1 MGYAEYVVKELRR
14 TLAPLADTDV
24 ADGARA
30 YMKNIAPFLG
40 VRTPQRR
47 ATAKSLFKT
56 LDPPDSDT
64 LGHTARLLYAQQHRE
79 FAYCANDMIAFFIKC
94 ADEDFLEQHVQDL
107 LVTKPWW
114 DTVDGL
120 GSSAISPLTIKF
132 PNMRLIET
140 WNSSDNMW
148 LARAAIQHQ
157 RGRRSETDV
166 DYVLEI
172 CARHSESRE
181 FFITKAVGW
190 ALRDIAAFNKPAVRR
205 YVKEHPELHR
215 VTTREAERG
224 LNR

>member
-1 MGYAEYVVKELRR
+1 MRYAEFVVNELRR
-14 TLAPLADTDV
+14 TLAPLANTDV
-24 ADGARA
+24 AKGARA
-30 YMKNIAPFLG
+30 YMKDVAPFIG
-40 VRTPQRR
+40 VRAPERR
-47 ATAKSLFKT
+47 ATAKALFKT
-56 LDPPDSDT
+56 LDRPDSHT
-64 LGHTARLLYAQQHRE
+64 LGETAHVLYAQKERE

-94 ADEDFLEQHVQDL
+94 ADQDFLEQHVQEL
-107 LVTKPWW
+107 LITKSWW

-120 GSSAISPLTIKF
+120 GSSAICPLTLAF
-132 PNMRLIET
+132 PNKRLINT

-148 LARAAIQHQ
+148 LVRAAIQHQ

-166 DYVLEI
+166 EYVLKI
-172 CARHSESRE
+172 CARHSNSRE

-205 YVKEHPELHR
+205 YLHEHPELNR